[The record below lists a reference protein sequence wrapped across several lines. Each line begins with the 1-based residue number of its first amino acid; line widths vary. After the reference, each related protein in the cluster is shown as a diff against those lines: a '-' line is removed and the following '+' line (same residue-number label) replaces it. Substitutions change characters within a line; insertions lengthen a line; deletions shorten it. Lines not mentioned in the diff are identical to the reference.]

1 MAEPLTYH
9 DSPFADYLR
18 ETDTHEEP
26 LLDPAPPAPST
37 SSEPHPPRSRTTL
50 SPPATPSP
58 HAERLKYALG
68 TSALLSAQLSDALEL
83 YPPLAALT
91 QQATV
96 EGAQERK
103 GKSKLEWPAGWD
115 TRGQGWLDRDAL
127 GNAHAA
133 LKGLVAVVQRLSG
146 GSGPSSGVAPV
157 LSAPA
162 PPSSRAGKGGK
173 KDDGALKE
181 VELFIRAAQELDLR
195 IAKAME
201 ALKVLDGIEDRL
213 APEQLGYSYSASPPR
228 PLPRS
233 SPPQPQRTAR
243 IPPSTFPDSPS
254 PSPYRHTRLPPSP
267 PNPLRLALSS
277 TLSTLLHT
285 LQSTTTQLEALLPP
299 PSSPSPHPAFSPSSS
314 QRQREKHRPL
324 PSLSELNRHA
334 SLALQE
340 RAEIEKWETESATS
354 GHSRAGSMQ
363 LDSARATAAPAPAA
377 AAGAV
382 DPFHPTES
390 FFGGLE
396 RRPSN
401 RSLSNYSSTPGGA
414 GGGGGDATVKAST
427 GRHRVRPS
435 LGAVGAFGVGTAA
448 GTGTGGASPLLREV
462 SLKGGRRRP
471 ASMGG
476 WIGAG
481 ELTPLELA
489 SLPGQDVEL
498 LEGGA
503 ALQEQWEDAHV
514 LRRGVVWALIEVA
527 ETQGSG
533 WEEAGRVVSELARK
547 LRELA
552 AGLRDAK
559 GCEMAAGVDK
569 DRRRRSRPASYY
581 AAASLSTYPTSTSTS
596 VLPASPIQS
605 ALARLNGV
613 PLPGPSPSFES
624 RGPNRPTHQP
634 NFGPPSTADSP
645 STQAL
650 RALEAHHTALS
661 LSLRQLQHKL
671 HSILLEAKA
680 LSLSASGAPVEQL
693 LTAHDSIREDLHAL
707 AEEWAQSRVVL
718 RQALGVE
725 LKKPAKPAGFGLG
738 LDADEPAGDAVSD
751 ELEPMDAPPEEE
763 GAEFASLDEG
773 EDDALLGPAGLAE
786 RQALVDAALSL
797 SLAPPPGSESAE
809 EKVFEAVAGQRDD
822 GQKGEGGK
830 LSREERIKRM
840 REAREAL
847 AAGRAAAGGDAGMG
861 QGGGQGAVE
870 VQQRMVGELREVLRG
885 LGRGRDGVGEGVAK
899 VNKLDGGII
908 P

>member
-18 ETDTHEEP
+18 ETNTHEEP

-37 SSEPHPPRSRTTL
+37 SSEPRPPRSRTTL

-83 YPPLAALT
+83 YPPLAALA
-91 QQATV
+91 QQGTV

-146 GSGPSSGVAPV
+146 GSGPASGAAPV

-162 PPSSRAGKGGK
+162 PPSSRANEGGK

-228 PLPRS
+228 PLPRP

-254 PSPYRHTRLPPSP
+254 PSPSRPTRLPPSP

-277 TLSTLLHT
+277 ALSTLLHT

-299 PSSPSPHPAFSPSSS
+299 PSAPSPHPAFSPSSS
-314 QRQREKHRPL
+314 QHQREKHRPL

-363 LDSARATAAPAPAA
+363 LDSARSTTAAATAAI
-377 AAGAV
+377 

-401 RSLSNYSSTPGGA
+401 RSLSNYSSTP

-448 GTGTGGASPLLREV
+448 GTGGASPLLREV

-481 ELTPLELA
+481 ELVPLELS
-489 SLPGQDVEL
+489 SLPISQDAEL
-498 LEGGA
+498 LEA
-503 ALQEQWEDAHV
+503 RVLQEQWEDAHV

-533 WEEAGRVVSELARK
+533 WDEAGRVVSELARK

-581 AAASLSTYPTSTSTS
+581 AAASSTYPTSTSTS

-613 PLPGPSPSFES
+613 SLPGPSPSFDS

-725 LKKPAKPAGFGLG
+725 LKKPAKQAGFGFGFG

-751 ELEPMDAPPEEE
+751 ELEPMDPPPEE
-763 GAEFASLDEG
+763 GAAEFASLDEG
-773 EDDALLGPAGLAE
+773 EDDPLGGPAGLAE
-786 RQALVDAALSL
+786 RQALLDAALSL
-797 SLAPPPGSESAE
+797 SLAPPPGSEAAE

-847 AAGRAAAGGDAGMG
+847 AAGRAAAGGDAGTG
-861 QGGGQGAVE
+861 QGEGQGAVE

-885 LGRGRDGVGEGVAK
+885 LGRGRDGVGAEGVAK
-899 VNKLDGGII
+899 VNKLEGGII
-908 P
+908 S